1 MTFDIFNQAT
11 SQWVDILWA
20 VAYQGLDGSLNSVD
34 GSNAGRVI
42 QDALMTRDL
51 LAYKRKWNI
60 TTKPITLAQATAI
73 EQLLMPEFF
82 RIRTDYYTPNVN
94 TVYTVYSNNVNK
106 TYVINKGN
114 YPLVKLSFPIVER

>member
-1 MTFDIFNQAT
+1 MTFDIFNQST

-20 VAYQGLDGSLNSVD
+20 VSYQGLDGSLNSVD

-60 TTKPITLAQATAI
+60 TTKPITLSQATAI

-82 RIRTDYYTPNVN
+82 QVRTDYYTPG
-94 TVYTVYSNNVNK
+94 TDTTYTVYSNNVTK
-106 TYVINKGN
+106 AYIINKGTE
-114 YPLVKLSFPIVER
+114 PLVKLSFPIVER

>member
-1 MTFDIFNQAT
+1 MTFDIFNQST
-11 SQWVDILWA
+11 SQWVSI
-20 VAYQGLDGSLNSVD
+20 VPYIAYQGLDGTLNSVD

-73 EQLLMPEFF
+73 ETLLMPEFF

-94 TVYTVYSNNVNK
+94 TVYTVYSNNVTK
-106 TYVINKGN
+106 TYVINKTSGA
-114 YPLVKLSFPIVER
+114 LVKLSFPIVER